1 MLRSFNL
8 GNSIRPS
15 TNSVP
20 LDNSSDPPMKEPY
33 ILSIDIGTS
42 SIRAHI
48 FSKTFDVVSSSQ
60 KPQTLLSPEVHAFE
74 FNPEQFWTN
83 LLDVTKETI
92 QAASPL
98 TANDITCLGIS
109 TLRNSVILWDR
120 QTGETY
126 SNIILWNDSRSSAHA
141 IATNSS
147 ITWKTIRGFAK
158 VVYPIVQTAR
168 MSTLS
173 NLEFRTQMIAFKLL
187 WLFEKRPELVQR
199 ARNNQLLFGC
209 IETWLVWKLTG
220 GQEHVTDVS
229 CASSTGLYDPF
240 LSQWST
246 LLCRNLGID
255 MRLLPTIKPTY
266 GQFGRCNPDLF
277 GKNKFFFDC
286 LSLKYTDKE
295 DVLLSVV
302 LLEEKEKTF
311 SVKASDLCLLKK
323 KSQSTLF

>member
-1 MLRSFNL
+1 MFRKVNTGNL
-8 GNSIRPS
+8 LRPS
-15 TNSVP
+15 TDSVYLEDSP
-20 LDNSSDPPMKEPY
+20 SPPVKKPY

-42 SIRAHI
+42 SIRAYI
-48 FSKTFDVVSSSQ
+48 FSQTFDVVSSSQ
-60 KPQTLLSPEVHAFE
+60 KTQTLLCPETHAFE
-74 FNPEQFWTN
+74 FDPEQFWSN
-83 LLDVTKETI
+83 LLEVIKEAI
-92 QAASPL
+92 QGASPL
-98 TANDITCLGIS
+98 TATDITCLGIS

-141 IATNSS
+141 TATNSS
-147 ITWKTIRGFAK
+147 LTWKTIRGFAK
-158 VVYPIVQTAR
+158 VVYPLVQTAR

-187 WLFEKRPELVQR
+187 WLFEKRPELVER

-209 IETWLVWKLTG
+209 IETWLIWKLTG

-255 MRLLPTIKPTY
+255 MKLLPAIKPTY
-266 GQFGRCNPDLF
+266 GEFGRCNADLF
-277 GKNKFFFDC
+277 GRKCFSFDRAH
-286 LSLKYTDKE
+286 LRDEFKI
-295 DVLLSVV
+295 
-302 LLEEKEKTF
+302 
-311 SVKASDLCLLKK
+311 
-323 KSQSTLF
+323 QR